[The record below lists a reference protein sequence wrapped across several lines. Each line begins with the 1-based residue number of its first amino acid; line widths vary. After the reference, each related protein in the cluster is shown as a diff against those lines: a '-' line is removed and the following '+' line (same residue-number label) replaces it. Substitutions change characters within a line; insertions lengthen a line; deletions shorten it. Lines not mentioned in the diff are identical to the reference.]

1 MPGFELVGK
10 KENKALNDIFK
21 KSNGVLFGHAFDKQR
36 KNIFRVRNF
45 EKFVCKKLKVKYCVA
60 TTSGTMAQYVAMKA
74 LGIKENDEVITQ
86 SFTFV
91 ATVEAIMALKA
102 RPVIINVDKSFNM
115 CPQELKKKITKKTKL
130 IIPVPMLGNPCDM
143 KAIRKISRFI

>member
-45 EKFVCKKLKVKYCVA
+45 EKLVCKKLKVRLTVGKNLLTGLYSIACSV
-60 TTSGTMAQYVAMKA
+60 K
-74 LGIKENDEVITQ
+74 
-86 SFTFV
+86 FV
-91 ATVEAIMALKA
+91 FCILLY
-102 RPVIINVDKSFNM
+102 NV
-115 CPQELKKKITKKTKL
+115 
-130 IIPVPMLGNPCDM
+130 
-143 KAIRKISRFI
+143 

>member
-45 EKFVCKKLKVKYCVA
+45 EKFVCKKLKVGVL
-60 TTSGTMAQYVAMKA
+60 TESGSEKLVP
-74 LGIKENDEVITQ
+74 KEDLVLLPLPPPLVTI
-86 SFTFV
+86 
-91 ATVEAIMALKA
+91 VEEP
-102 RPVIINVDKSFNM
+102 RIN
-115 CPQELKKKITKKTKL
+115 KKPT
-130 IIPVPMLGNPCDM
+130 
-143 KAIRKISRFI
+143 